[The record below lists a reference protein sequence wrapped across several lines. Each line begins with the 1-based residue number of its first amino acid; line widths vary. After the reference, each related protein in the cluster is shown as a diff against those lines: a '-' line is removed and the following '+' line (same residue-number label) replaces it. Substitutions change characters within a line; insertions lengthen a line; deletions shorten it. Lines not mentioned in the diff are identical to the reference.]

1 MIIGYYSVS
10 HLIYVSGRDD
20 RGICWIANTLGPV
33 SDADRVRRI
42 ALTSLGLF
50 AFFFSISITIPRSC
64 LLFMSTYLDTHL
76 VLTR

>member
-42 ALTSLGLF
+42 ALTSLDL
-50 AFFFSISITIPRSC
+50 FFSSFQYR
-64 LLFMSTYLDTHL
+64 
-76 VLTR
+76 